1 MSKMGY
7 QFQKVVLLNNII
19 CNQEEKSASYS
30 NDGQRYWKNSRFK
43 TSPIQLPLKVFF
55 SEQECYE
62 ISKTTLE
69 AEIRIYHIDINEVKS
84 EISQMNSIEDIY
96 DYVDEIVNK
105 NVHDGVYSQMKED
118 LSLIEK
124 YNGNKI
130 VYLCSN

>member
-1 MSKMGY
+1 MGY
-7 QFQKVVLLNNII
+7 EFRKIVVLDNII
-19 CNQEEKSASYS
+19 CHQEGKSASYS

-43 TSPIQLPLKVFF
+43 SNQVWVPVPLKVFF

-62 ISKTTLE
+62 ISKSTLE
-69 AEIRIYHIDINEVKS
+69 AEIRTYHIDLNEVKT

-105 NVHDGVYSQMKED
+105 SVHDGIYSQMKED

-124 YNGNKI
+124 YQGNKI